1 MKKTIDPH
9 LKDALQTFSRNWQAK
24 RAAAF
29 EGLDFEDLRRQL
41 AEAREEALGRMGE
54 LLRHFETNARAHG
67 SIILHAATSEEA
79 NAMVRDILQNHRFR
93 TLVKTKSMVS
103 EETGLNRYL
112 ESNALRPR
120 ETDLGE
126 WIVQLAA
133 EAPTHMVMPM
143 EMTTAMPME
152 EQAGPCWP
160 VTACIA
166 SATVC

>member
-9 LKDALQTFSRNWQAK
+9 LKDVLQTFSRNWQAK

-29 EGLDFEDLRRQL
+29 EGLDFEALRQQL
-41 AEAREEALGRMGE
+41 AEARDAALGRMDE
-54 LLRHFETNARAHG
+54 LLQQFETNARNHG
-67 SIILHAATSEEA
+67 STVLHASTGEEA
-79 NAMVRDILQNHRFR
+79 NSMVRDILRDHRFR

-112 ESNALRPR
+112 EKNSLRPR

-133 EAPTHMVMPM
+133 EAPTHMVMPAIHL
-143 EMTTAMPME
+143 TR
-152 EQAGPCWP
+152 
-160 VTACIA
+160 
-166 SATVC
+166 